1 MRFVKTIHVYVQVKS
16 VIVKFSCSRQVLDS
30 VQFTLVEKKY
40 TLVYFKKYF
49 LLFLFTTE
57 IQNKYCSH
65 SFHLRKGMVS
75 GFIDLLN
82 M

>member
-49 LLFLFTTE
+49 LLFYSQLKYKVNIALTLFTYE
-57 IQNKYCSH
+57 K
-65 SFHLRKGMVS
+65 
-75 GFIDLLN
+75 
-82 M
+82 